1 MQLPLMITPKHAP
14 VGACELLLEVRVE
27 KVETVRDEDVP
38 VVVTVT

>member
-1 MQLPLMITPKHAP
+1 MMTPRHVL